1 MSHHRPGS
9 ISVLRV
15 PTAMSLRAELK
26 VYSLYKVNLAL
37 EIVFHPLTLI
47 TFLFPF
53 PAAGGGGAPPG
64 PAPTAEFS
72 AAFIPAFTV
81 SINTPDEIAGD
92 NVDTRLLNGGLGIGG
107 IGNRRPPRC

>member
-1 MSHHRPGS
+1 
-9 ISVLRV
+9 
-15 PTAMSLRAELK
+15 MSLRAELRNSK
-26 VYSLYKVNLAL
+26 YIHYTNSL
-37 EIVFHPLTLI
+37 EIFHPRTLI

-64 PAPTAEFS
+64 PAPTAAFS